1 MEIISVSGNV
11 HVTSSTSW
19 RAQFGAIAVVA
30 VMIVLGLRHPTGE
43 SLICDENG
51 ACSLREK
58 HLFGS
63 TTTQLGSADR
73 IVGVERHSNRYRSS
87 GRRHTSWRLVL
98 TAPDATI
105 RIDKVIASSVDGWLD
120 GRIYQAGSR
129 QPAKTLPFRA
139 SWHAG
144 GVMIG
149 LYLLLAVFVAV
160 VSLSLVVRY
169 ELALRGGKLSR
180 RVTRLFVWTTE
191 TVIPRPF
198 ALHARCRFELL
209 TLRRRWMTRWW
220 GVWCETTP
228 GAGYWVAAGLTE
240 VEAET
245 IVDMFMSSL
254 PESAPYQA
262 GVG

>member
-73 IVGVERHSNRYRSS
+73 IVGVERHSNRSASS

-180 RVTRLFVWTTE
+180 RVTRLFVWTRE

-198 ALHARCRFELL
+198 ALHARCRFEFF
-209 TLRRRWMTRWW
+209 TLRRRWSTRWW

-245 IVDMFMSSL
+245 IVDMIMST
-254 PESAPYQA
+254 PQEYAPYQA
-262 GVG
+262 GGG